1 MPPELNVY
9 SPIVRKLWSKMRDTE
24 WRVVLKSL
32 YALHKLS
39 TDGSMAQA
47 TNLKVSTMHT
57 INAYNLLCY
66 MYSLIS
72 MCSCAMLCN
81 FLVFL
86 HCYDHRVQWNCCL
99 NRMIQNVNLSAI
111 TSI

>member
-1 MPPELNVY
+1 MHAICTLQAKHIEALLRPSYEMPPELNVY

-47 TNLKVSTMHT
+47 NNLKVRH
-57 INAYNLLCY
+57 IARK
-66 MYSLIS
+66 
-72 MCSCAMLCN
+72 
-81 FLVFL
+81 F
-86 HCYDHRVQWNCCL
+86 
-99 NRMIQNVNLSAI
+99 
-111 TSI
+111 